1 MRQLFYYKMQ
11 QKFITKCVSFLL
23 QNAAVITKC
32 YVYYKLWQYNEH
44 ILSMLEEKKF
54 FKFFKFFVSK
64 RNMKPICSWPKKK
77 IQKEL
82 MTPLNNFSF
91 LFNVCICT
99 NKNRL
104 KVIFRVV
111 FTVIFKEIAKILF
124 TIIIKWKY
132 SYEMIQEIFTLVLKL
147 ISNSTV

>member
-1 MRQLFYYKMQ
+1 M
-11 QKFITKCVSFLL
+11 
-23 QNAAVITKC
+23 
-32 YVYYKLWQYNEH
+32 EH
-44 ILSMLEEKKF
+44 
-54 FKFFKFFVSK
+54 
-64 RNMKPICSWPKKK
+64 ICSWPKKK
-77 IQKEL
+77 IQKEF

-91 LFNVCICT
+91 LFNVCICA
-99 NKNRL
+99 NKNWL

-124 TIIIKWKY
+124 TIIIKRKY